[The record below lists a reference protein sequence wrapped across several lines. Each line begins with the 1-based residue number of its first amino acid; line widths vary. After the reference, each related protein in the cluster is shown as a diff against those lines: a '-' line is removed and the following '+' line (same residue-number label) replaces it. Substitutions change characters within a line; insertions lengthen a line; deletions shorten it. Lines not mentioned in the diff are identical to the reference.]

1 MKGSLNM
8 EKTKIQSLSVKLPIE
23 TINKLR
29 RLQTGRLDEKPKT
42 QAETVAE
49 LINEAYQ
56 KMEEK

>member
-1 MKGSLNM
+1 M
-8 EKTKIQSLSVKLPIE
+8 EKSKIQSLSVKLPIE

-29 RLQTGRLDEKPKT
+29 RLQAGRLDEKPKT

-56 KMEEK
+56 KMEENR

>member
-29 RLQTGRLDEKPKT
+29 RLQAGKLDEKPKT

-49 LINEAYQ
+49 LINEAYR